1 MKAYCAWDAASR
13 MLSMLAEGERPHRKG
28 RPADKQERGKPQLM
42 TISSSSFQLDVVRER
57 EKRAAR
63 GVRRHSRSLLSLRL
77 KEESVCR
84 QASEGEE
91 CMRLHEERQSV

>member
-57 EKRAAR
+57 ERERREPPGESGGTRAPSS
-63 GVRRHSRSLLSLRL
+63 HFD
-77 KEESVCR
+77 
-84 QASEGEE
+84 
-91 CMRLHEERQSV
+91 